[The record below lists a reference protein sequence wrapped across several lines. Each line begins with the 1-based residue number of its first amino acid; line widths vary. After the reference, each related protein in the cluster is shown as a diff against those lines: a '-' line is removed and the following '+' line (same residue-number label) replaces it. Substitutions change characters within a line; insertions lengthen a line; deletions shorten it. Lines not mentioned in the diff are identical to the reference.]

1 MRTRWLPLAVLATAQ
16 FLVVLSTSIVNVS
29 LPQIRSG
36 LGTSATGL
44 SWVVNAYVLAFG
56 ALLLPGGRFG
66 DAYGLRRVFLVG
78 AGIFAA
84 SAAAAAIAPDIA
96 ALIAAR
102 SVQGLGAALMAPTA
116 LALVLTLYRDSR
128 DSGVALGVWGAVSGA
143 GGAAGVLLG
152 GLLTDRFGWRS
163 VFFLVVPVA
172 LAVLLTTWRLVEPR
186 PAVGGRPDVPS
197 VLTATVG
204 LVTLTYGLS
213 GHWTALA
220 AGLFLLVAFAFRQR
234 RVADPLLPPRM
245 APVAWPN
252 VAMALLGAVWL
263 GLFYYLPLYQQHTL
277 GYTPLRAGL
286 TQLPLALMITVSSW
300 VAGRLPGRATLPV
313 GLLMLATGLAWLART
328 PSAASFLID
337 LLGPT
342 LLIGAGMG
350 VAFVRI
356 TASASAGVPAADS
369 GLAGGLVNASRQLGG
384 AAGLSFLTVLP
395 TFGAVFLTCAAI
407 TVLTLITVTGK
418 AISIWHNHPGPMS
431 PGTTHRPPTSSPH
444 SS

>member
-29 LPQIRSG
+29 LPQIQSG

-44 SWVVNAYVLAFG
+44 SWVVNAYVLTFG
-56 ALLLPGGRFG
+56 ALLLPGGRLG
-66 DAYGLRRVFLVG
+66 DSYGLRRVFLLGVG
-78 AGIFAA
+78 TFATA
-84 SAAAAAIAPDIA
+84 TLAAAIAPGITT
-96 ALIAAR
+96 LIAAR
-102 SVQGLGAALMAPTA
+102 SAQGLGAALMAPTA
-116 LALVLTLYRDSR
+116 LALVLMLYRDAR

-143 GGAAGVLLG
+143 GGAAGVVLG

-163 VFFLVVPVA
+163 VFLVVVPVA
-172 LAVLLTTWRLVEPR
+172 LAVLPATWRSVAPM
-186 PAVGGRPDVPS
+186 PAAGGRLDVS
-197 VLTATVG
+197 SAVTATGG
-204 LVTLTYGLS
+204 LIALTYGLS
-213 GHWTALA
+213 GHWTLLAL
-220 AGLFLLVAFAFRQR
+220 GLILLTAFAFRQR
-234 RVADPLLPPRM
+234 RTADPLLPPRM

-277 GYTPLRAGL
+277 GYSPLRAGL
-286 TQLPLALMITVSSW
+286 TQLPLALMITIASW

-313 GLLMLATGLAWLART
+313 GLLLLATGLAWLART
-328 PSAASFLID
+328 PSTASFLLD

-342 LLIGAGMG
+342 LLIGAGLG

-356 TASASAGVPAADS
+356 TASASAGVAAADS

-395 TFGAVFLTCAAI
+395 TVGTVFLTCAAI

-418 AISIWHNHPGPMS
+418 ALSPWRNHPS
-431 PGTTHRPPTSSPH
+431 PTSPDTSHRPPTSSPH